1 MQTLILLITLFF
13 TPPTEGVVSTTSGYA
28 VGDVATD
35 FSLPNVDGTNV
46 SLADFPSAKGF
57 IVVFTCNTCPYSV
70 AYEDRII
77 ALDEQFKTKGYPVIA
92 INPNDPAAKAGEE
105 MEAMQE
111 RAREKG
117 FTFPY
122 LQDIGQTIYPQYG
135 ATRTPHVYILEK
147 QGSELKVAYI
157 GAIDDSSRDAGAVQQ
172 TYVADAVEAL
182 LAGNKPQTTQTKAIG
197 CSIKTL

>member
-13 TPPTEGVVSTTSGYA
+13 SAPEAGVFSTTSGYA

-46 SLADFPSAKGF
+46 SLADFPTAKGF

-77 ALDEQFKTKGYPVIA
+77 ALDKQFKSKGYPVIA

-122 LQDIGQTIYPQYG
+122 LQDVGQTIYPQYG

-147 QGSELKVAYI
+147 QGTQLKVAYI
-157 GAIDDSSRDAGAVQQ
+157 GAIDDSSRDADAVEQ
-172 TYVADAVEAL
+172 TYVEDAVEAL
-182 LAGNKPQTTQTKAIG
+182 LEGNKPSTTQTKAIG

>member
-1 MQTLILLITLFF
+1 MCIR
-13 TPPTEGVVSTTSGYA
+13 
-28 VGDVATD
+28 DR
-35 FSLPNVDGTNV
+35 
-46 SLADFPSAKGF
+46 
-57 IVVFTCNTCPYSV
+57 CNTCPYSV

-77 ALDEQFKTKGYPVIA
+77 ALDKQFKSKGYPVIA

-105 MEAMQE
+105 MEAMQD

-122 LQDIGQTIYPQYG
+122 LQDVGQTIYPQYG

-147 QGSELKVAYI
+147 QGTQLKVAYI
-157 GAIDDSSRDAGAVQQ
+157 GAIDDSSRDADAVEQ
-172 TYVADAVEAL
+172 TYVEDAVEAL
-182 LAGNKPQTTQTKAIG
+182 LEGNKPSTTQTKAIG

>member
-1 MQTLILLITLFF
+1 MQTLILLITLLFSAPV
-13 TPPTEGVVSTTSGYA
+13 TGVFSNTSGYA

-35 FSLPNVDGTNV
+35 FSLPNVDGANV
-46 SLADFPSAKGF
+46 SLADFPTAKGF

-70 AYEDRII
+70 AYEDPII
-77 ALDEQFKTKGYPVIA
+77 ALDKQFKSKGYPVIA

-122 LQDIGQTIYPQYG
+122 LQDVGQTIYPQYG

-147 QGSELKVAYI
+147 QGTQLKVAYI
-157 GAIDDSSRDAGAVQQ
+157 GAIDDSSRDANAVEQ
-172 TYVADAVEAL
+172 TYVEDAVEAL
-182 LAGNKPQTTQTKAIG
+182 LEGNKPSTIQTKAIG